1 MKVPEDVLIECCI
14 RGDLVQLRRWA
25 QQGLRCVC
33 VEPLIQATLAG
44 KLEVVRY
51 LVIELGADVN
61 QAGEDGC
68 TALYIAARKG
78 HESLVRFII
87 KELGVDV
94 NQADERGW
102 TALHAAA
109 QCGHESLVRSMVKE
123 LGADVNQTDMMG
135 VTPLFIAA
143 HDGHESVVR
152 CMVKELGADVNQA
165 DMMGATPL
173 FIAAQYGHESL
184 VRCMVKELGAD
195 VNKSM
200 HDGRTPLMVAAHNK
214 HDKIVAF
221 LLKYGADAQASAS
234 EFGTAADVSKGSGAP
249 AKQTAYLEAR
259 THCANTGCSGAG
271 LKKCAGCLVVFYCGR
286 PCQLAHWS
294 AHKAECKE
302 TMLRAARGK

>member
-1 MKVPEDVLIECCI
+1 MKVPEDVLIQCCI

-33 VEPLIQATLAG
+33 VEPLLQATLAG

-61 QAGEDGC
+61 QADEDGC

-109 QCGHESLVRSMVKE
+109 QWGHESLVRCMVRELSADVNQAKMNGATPLHIATQCGHESLVRCMVRE
-123 LGADVNQTDMMG
+123 LGAD
-135 VTPLFIAA
+135 I
-143 HDGHESVVR
+143 
-152 CMVKELGADVNQA
+152 NQA
-165 DMMGATPL
+165 KMNGATPL
-173 FIAAQYGHESL
+173 FIASEQGHESL

-214 HDKIVAF
+214 HDKIVVF
-221 LLKYGADAQASAS
+221 LLKYGADAQASS
-234 EFGTAADVSKGSGAP
+234 EFGTAADVSKGTGAP

-259 THCANTGCSGAG
+259 THCANSGCSGAG

-294 AHKAECKE
+294 VHKAECRE